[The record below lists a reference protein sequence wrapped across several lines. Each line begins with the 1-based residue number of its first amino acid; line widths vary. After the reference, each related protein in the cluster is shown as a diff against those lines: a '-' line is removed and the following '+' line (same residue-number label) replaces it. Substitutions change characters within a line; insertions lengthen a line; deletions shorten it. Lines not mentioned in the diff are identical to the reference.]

1 MLKIFSDQPF
11 KSFISGLLDITIIK
25 PIIEC
30 GLGYDLIT
38 GEDLTSF
45 ELTMKSVFVVVDIVT
60 LGSAIVATK
69 GIEIGGTTALKLV
82 GKTVAVTMASDA
94 TAYTVGYIS
103 NQAGAP
109 LALTM
114 LLSLGSGIVV
124 SKAAGKYIFK
134 NASGKL
140 LGECNV
146 PEENLNLNFGENI
159 NNILSKYNISIDE
172 FNDLRLKNVANLTD
186 SEKAMMK
193 SIRESIPMP
202 DSTTEMQK
210 VIPQSDM
217 EKYLDGSYNQVGG
230 YVTRATD
237 VTQLTKYK
245 DLYGSFRL
253 GYPENK
259 YHPVKDDTLGVIV
272 FKTPEAK
279 NFKIPYSKEM
289 GGTTFEKQPLMGNG
303 FTKAKNGQIIPEYK
317 SDEFLKITN
326 GSELYEVS
334 QNGTKKLRAVY
345 NENYGKF
352 IATTN

>member
-1 MLKIFSDQPF
+1 VIPRILRYGLLKIFSDQPF

-124 SKAAGKYIFK
+124 SKVAGKYIFK
-134 NASGKL
+134 SASGKL
-140 LGECNV
+140 LGEAEIPDESVDGLKGILNSFDDV
-146 PEENLNLNFGENI
+146 TRIKEVEVDFTYNL
-159 NNILSKYNISIDE
+159 KYDE
-172 FNDLRLKNVANLTD
+172 KEFAKQLADQEKGMNKLTVAEYLKNREKYIAEGRAIEGNAAQQAARKEALANKVDELLD
-186 SEKAMMK
+186 SGMSFQQAEKQAQK
-193 SIRESIPMP
+193 WLDSQAALHNP
-202 DSTTEMQK
+202 DQIAGGNPLNIGGMGDK
-210 VIPQSDM
+210 VINSSIGSQWKYRIDAVDEQIQAMAKDM
-217 EKYLDGSYNQVGG
+217 TDAERKNTYLNVKLKY
-230 YVTRATD
+230 
-237 VTQLTKYK
+237 
-245 DLYGSFRL
+245 
-253 GYPENK
+253 
-259 YHPVKDDTLGVIV
+259 
-272 FKTPEAK
+272 
-279 NFKIPYSKEM
+279 
-289 GGTTFEKQPLMGNG
+289 
-303 FTKAKNGQIIPEYK
+303 
-317 SDEFLKITN
+317 
-326 GSELYEVS
+326 
-334 QNGTKKLRAVY
+334 
-345 NENYGKF
+345 
-352 IATTN
+352 